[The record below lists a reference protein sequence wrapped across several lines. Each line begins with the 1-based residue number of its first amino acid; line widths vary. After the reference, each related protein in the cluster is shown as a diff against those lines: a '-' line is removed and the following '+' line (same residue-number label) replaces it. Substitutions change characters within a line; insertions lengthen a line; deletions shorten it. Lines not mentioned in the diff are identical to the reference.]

1 MELAWLFSSKA
12 PTIVL
17 GQVFRFINWQP
28 PHREGIYR
36 LIIPNVCQI
45 FFLLFFSFCQCIF
58 SPSDYPFSIFKHLC
72 VFLSFT
78 FSHCHFLSF
87 FELRILINVLVFSN
101 FSYLKKNCY
110 YISLIT
116 LAWKPICKIHHFR
129 THFDLN
135 HIFRSFSISKKT
147 AYMVTQEFVNIMY
160 ILRLFDSF
168 NFNVII
174 FQNVHVQIIRLVMHR
189 KCNETMVNTNGYL
202 CQWRNIYGW
211 IEI

>member
-1 MELAWLFSSKA
+1 MF
-12 PTIVL
+12 V
-17 GQVFRFINWQP
+17 RFIFTFF
-28 PHREGIYR
+28 
-36 LIIPNVCQI
+36 
-45 FFLLFFSFCQCIF
+45 FFLPMYFFSFDLQLLITLLVFSNIF
-58 SPSDYPFSIFKHLC
+58 VSFCPFSFG
-72 VFLSFT
+72 
-78 FSHCHFLSF
+78 HCHFLSF
-87 FELRILINVLVFSN
+87 FELRILITVLVFSN
-101 FSYLKKNCY
+101 CSYLKKNCY

-129 THFDLN
+129 THLDLN

>member
-1 MELAWLFSSKA
+1 MALFIQGTHYWAWS
-12 PTIVL
+12 
-17 GQVFRFINWQP
+17 G
-28 PHREGIYR
+28 
-36 LIIPNVCQI
+36 
-45 FFLLFFSFCQCIF
+45 FSFCQCIF
-58 SPSDYPFSIFKHLC
+58 CPSIYSFWLPFWYFQTFLCLFVLFHLAIAFPVLLRITTSDYRFGIFKLF
-72 VFLSFT
+72 VF
-78 FSHCHFLSF
+78 
-87 FELRILINVLVFSN
+87 
-101 FSYLKKNCY
+101 KKNCY

-129 THFDLN
+129 THLDLN
-135 HIFRSFSISKKT
+135 HIFRSFSINNKT

-174 FQNVHVQIIRLVMHR
+174 FQNVHGQILRLVMHR

-211 IEI
+211 IVI